1 MYTLDYRS
9 IEVQLEKIINFVI
22 SMLLRGEKRD
32 YYYNNN
38 VIMGVCKFMLD
49 ELKFVVS
56 LIVLLGVLCL
66 CLLFCVTFSGVYFNE
81 SCIIVYCKQ
90 FLERCVLIQCVLD
103 IVKSLYYSVRS
114 NHLYTSVKI

>member
-1 MYTLDYRS
+1 M
-9 IEVQLEKIINFVI
+9 V
-22 SMLLRGEKRD
+22 
-32 YYYNNN
+32 
-38 VIMGVCKFMLD
+38 VCKFMLD

-56 LIVLLGVLCL
+56 LIVLLSVLCL
-66 CLLFCVTFSGVYFNE
+66 CLKWFCVTFSGVYFNE

-114 NHLYTSVKI
+114 NHLYSLVRIKVLLFLSLSLSLCSLPLYIYLYYYLTYLTSPV